1 MIVIGESIHIIS
13 RQVRAAIENRDK
25 SFIQDLALRQVE
37 NGANLLDL
45 NIGPQKK
52 AGAEVMTWVV
62 KAVQEVTD
70 IPLALDTTNTE
81 AMEAGL
87 KACNKTAL
95 INSTD
100 ATPERLNT
108 LMPLAAKYN
117 ANIIALTLGSGGLPA
132 TVDDRLALILEQIL
146 PAAAHHNV
154 PFDHLFLDPLT
165 LSVNSNQEQAM
176 ETIEA
181 IRYFKQICEPPPRT
195 TCGLSN
201 ISSGAPLEIRPLI
214 NRIFLIMVLGAGL
227 DSAIINSL
235 DSKLMDTLHI
245 INSGDKTTPEAE
257 LYTEL
262 YNAYA
267 TGEQLNTGKNK
278 RDDPGLRDI
287 VRTIQMLQNELLYAH
302 SYLST

>member
-1 MIVIGESIHIIS
+1 MIVIGESIQIIS

-25 SFIQDLALRQVE
+25 SFIQDLTLHQVE
-37 NGANLLDL
+37 NGADLLDL

-87 KACNKTAL
+87 KSCNKTAL

-117 ANIIALTLGSGGLPA
+117 ANIIALTLGAGGLPA

-267 TGEQLNTGKNK
+267 AGEQLNTGKNK